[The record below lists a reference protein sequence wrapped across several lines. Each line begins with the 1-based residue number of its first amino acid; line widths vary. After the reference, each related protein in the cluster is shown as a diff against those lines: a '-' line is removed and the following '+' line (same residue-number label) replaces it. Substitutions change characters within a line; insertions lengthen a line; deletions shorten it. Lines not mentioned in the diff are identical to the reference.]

1 MDGSESRPILF
12 QILKGFFSWKINTFT
27 GMYLSI
33 DHSISFFFLGPQST
47 PSIYWFNLS
56 YFWKVFL
63 NYISKFLFCFSFSVP
78 ILQLSTSETP
88 FMCLLDTFFSIL
100 LTCYFPTPVSHMLF
114 IPIIFA
120 PCLFLSSM
128 GWVVS
133 RSFYDAISHVTFI
146 SLMVLVFHPL
156 FFLFLLLQLPLS
168 VFSELL

>member
-1 MDGSESRPILF
+1 VDGSESKPILF
-12 QILKGFFSWKINTFT
+12 QILKGFFFWKINTFT

-100 LTCYFPTPVSHMLF
+100 PTCYFPTPVSHMLF
-114 IPIIFA
+114 ISIIFA

-156 FFLFLLLQLPLS
+156 FFLFLLLWLPLS

>member
-33 DHSISFFFLGPQST
+33 DDSISFFFFGSQST

-100 LTCYFPTPVSHMLF
+100 PTCYFPTPVSR
-114 IPIIFA
+114 
-120 PCLFLSSM
+120 CLFPLYLFHFSSCLPWADLSVDLS
-128 GWVVS
+128 
-133 RSFYDAISHVTFI
+133 
-146 SLMVLVFHPL
+146 MVLSVTWPS
-156 FFLFLLLQLPLS
+156 FLWWF
-168 VFSELL
+168 